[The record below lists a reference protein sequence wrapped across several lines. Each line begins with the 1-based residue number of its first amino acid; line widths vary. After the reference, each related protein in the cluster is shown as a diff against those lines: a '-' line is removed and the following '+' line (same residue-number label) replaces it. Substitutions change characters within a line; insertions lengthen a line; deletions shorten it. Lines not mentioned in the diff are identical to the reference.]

1 MPASSVNALQ
11 LVLGTVCSAPTHP
24 VCGIFSSD
32 VYPKK
37 RHAVLLRDGDT
48 WVWKHADDLKH
59 KHGVWFPT
67 LKQGRERDGQRWAF
81 MFRWSNGRKR
91 SFDLAYPHRLQ
102 MTEAELAQVAA
113 RRAECAARAARQQCP
128 PPPIFV

>member
-1 MPASSVNALQ
+1 MGRQASSV
-11 LVLGTVCSAPTHP
+11 
-24 VCGIFSSD
+24 
-32 VYPKK
+32 
-37 RHAVLLRDGDT
+37 DT

-113 RRAECAARAARQQCP
+113 RRAEGAARAARRECP
-128 PPPIFV
+128 PPPTRPTIQRACK